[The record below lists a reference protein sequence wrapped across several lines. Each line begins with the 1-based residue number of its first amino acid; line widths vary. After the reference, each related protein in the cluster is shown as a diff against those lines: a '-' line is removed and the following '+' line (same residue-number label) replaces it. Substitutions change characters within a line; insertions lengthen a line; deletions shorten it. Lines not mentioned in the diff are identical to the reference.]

1 MEFWIQKLFQDL
13 LFLILKLLDGVCRVF
28 DLLVGLEQVDYTTEY
43 GTAESAGL
51 LDFFLQQ
58 DLFTQIFLS
67 LFVVSVL
74 VLIVCMVFA
83 VFRTMFSNKAE
94 NETKSHTKI
103 IGDGIRSILTTC
115 LIFIVTVTGIGASN
129 ALLKTV
135 NNAITGQDN
144 VSMARVV
151 LELGLTNNATEI
163 DYTTSNVIKEYQ
175 LALDKILW
183 QPSDGYPDNNEYN
196 SKDKIIK
203 VLEKNGDIWDKE
215 NNSWNWLVTAP
226 APVDTI
232 EREQKINTIVFDES
246 GYIRSNI
253 TSTDIWGTYTTN
265 WVGLP
270 NGGWDSENSAIDG
283 SGYEALMPY
292 LCAFILLYILCT
304 TCFTLVKRSFDIVIL
319 LFVLPFVNA
328 TVPLDDGAHM
338 KLWRETMISKIL
350 LAFGAVFSM
359 AVFNIFAPLTMKIY
373 IANNAVL
380 TGVLRLLLIVGGGL
394 SISGGMA
401 LISRLVGTGIAEG
414 NEMASSARTLL
425 AGGAGAI
432 FTASRAIRGGNFGL

>member
-196 SKDKIIK
+196 SKDK
-203 VLEKNGDIWDKE
+203 
-215 NNSWNWLVTAP
+215 T
-226 APVDTI
+226 
-232 EREQKINTIVFDES
+232 
-246 GYIRSNI
+246 
-253 TSTDIWGTYTTN
+253 
-265 WVGLP
+265 
-270 NGGWDSENSAIDG
+270 GG
-283 SGYEALMPY
+283 
-292 LCAFILLYILCT
+292 
-304 TCFTLVKRSFDIVIL
+304 
-319 LFVLPFVNA
+319 
-328 TVPLDDGAHM
+328 
-338 KLWRETMISKIL
+338 
-350 LAFGAVFSM
+350 
-359 AVFNIFAPLTMKIY
+359 
-373 IANNAVL
+373 
-380 TGVLRLLLIVGGGL
+380 
-394 SISGGMA
+394 
-401 LISRLVGTGIAEG
+401 
-414 NEMASSARTLL
+414 
-425 AGGAGAI
+425 
-432 FTASRAIRGGNFGL
+432 